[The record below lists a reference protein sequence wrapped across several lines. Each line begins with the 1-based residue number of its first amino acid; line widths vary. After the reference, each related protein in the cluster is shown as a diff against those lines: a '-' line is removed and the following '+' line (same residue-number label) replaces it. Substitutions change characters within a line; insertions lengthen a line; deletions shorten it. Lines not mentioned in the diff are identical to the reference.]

1 MVEAPGLDGITLD
14 LWGGGGTLRS
24 VKSVDRSMNK
34 RTIPS
39 FFSYISTG
47 VCEIQLLVY

>member
-1 MVEAPGLDGITLD
+1 MVEAPGLDGISLD
-14 LWGGGGTLRS
+14 LWGGGGGTLRS

-39 FFSYISTG
+39 FFFIYFDRS
-47 VCEIQLLVY
+47 L

>member
-1 MVEAPGLDGITLD
+1 MVEALGLDGITLD
-14 LWGGGGTLRS
+14 LWGGTLRS

-47 VCEIQLLVY
+47 VCEI